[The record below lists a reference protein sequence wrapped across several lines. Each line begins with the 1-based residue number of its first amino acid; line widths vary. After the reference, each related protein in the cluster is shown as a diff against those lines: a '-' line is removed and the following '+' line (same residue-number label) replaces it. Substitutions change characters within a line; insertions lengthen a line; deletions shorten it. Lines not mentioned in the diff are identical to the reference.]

1 MPAHRAAPLAPVI
14 RLHHDHDQGIVTVYL
29 SGDIDLY
36 AGDVLDRIL
45 ADVASDQHLKV
56 ECADVDFIDSSGF
69 RALMRH
75 WRRLHA
81 GGGSLQ
87 LHNPSDAVRRVI
99 ELFGVDDLLL

>member
-1 MPAHRAAPLAPVI
+1 MI
-14 RLHHDHDQGIVTVYL
+14 RLHDDHDHGTATVYL

-36 AGDVLDRIL
+36 AGDVLDRTL
-45 ADVASDQHLKV
+45 ADVASNQHVTV

-81 GGGSLQ
+81 GGGRLQ
-87 LHNPSDAVRRVI
+87 LHNPSAAVRRVI